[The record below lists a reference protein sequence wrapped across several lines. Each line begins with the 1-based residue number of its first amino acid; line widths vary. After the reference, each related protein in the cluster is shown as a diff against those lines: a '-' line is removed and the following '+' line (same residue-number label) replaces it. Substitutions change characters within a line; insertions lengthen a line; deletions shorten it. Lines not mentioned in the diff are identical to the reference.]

1 MTKTIAVLG
10 ATGAQGGS
18 VAEKFLSLGWH
29 VRGITRNDTSDAART
44 LASKGIEVVP
54 ADIDD
59 PATLIPAF
67 SGAEVIFAVTDF
79 WAPFFTSFRELSQVS
94 DRATGEHALS
104 IELKRGKTIVDA
116 ATEVLTKEGKLKR
129 FIWSTLPSVKELSKG
144 KYTYTYHYESK
155 AQVSKYLQE
164 RKDLWERSSLL
175 YMGFYT
181 TNIKVY
187 KNILGFVK
195 QVLCT
200 DCPSKENEP
209 NKYVYRNIGSK
220 FVLHP
225 FVVPTDTGIFVDL
238 LVRAS
243 PKKLLMGVSEMT
255 SVETLSN
262 TWSEVTGRQSEVK
275 ELAVGELLME
285 WPDKPVS
292 GSLVRE
298 VAKGVAASAEFG
310 WGDVVLPNEI
320 DPKVKTTSLK
330 EYFQGEDWTEY

>member
-1 MTKTIAVLG
+1 MLLG

-29 VRGITRNDTSDAART
+29 VRGITRNKTSEPART
-44 LASKGIEVVP
+44 LAARGIEVVS

-79 WAPFFTSFRELSQVS
+79 WAPFFASFGELSQIS
-94 DRATGEHALS
+94 DRATGKHALS
-104 IELKRGKTIVDA
+104 IELKRGKAIVDA
-116 ATEVLTKEGKLKR
+116 ATEVLAKEGKLKR

-181 TNIKVY
+181 TNIKIY
-187 KNILGFVK
+187 KDILGFVK
-195 QVLCT
+195 Q
-200 DCPSKENEP
+200 KNEP
-209 NKYVYRNIGSK
+209 KKYVYRNIGSK
-220 FVLHP
+220 SVLHP
-225 FVVPTDTGIFVDL
+225 FVVPTDTGSFVDL

-243 PKKLLMGVSEMT
+243 PKKILMGASEMT

-275 ELAVGELLME
+275 ELAVGELTME
-285 WPDKPVS
+285 WPDKTVS

-298 VAKGVAASAEFG
+298 VAEGVAASAEFG
-310 WGDVVLPNEI
+310 WGDVVLPSEL
-320 DPKVKTTSLK
+320 DPEVKTTSLK